1 MIRKCIL
8 AGAAIL
14 VLVGLVSWATATDS
28 HAQQE
33 VGGENFIFV
42 NFIGR
47 EMSFDLDDVTYLIPG
62 TDTTPEGGQLAL
74 QLPAGD
80 HKYAAHIPG
89 IDGSAGE
96 FTITP
101 GQVVAKAAR
110 IEQTSPEVKDGILVA
125 APDDVVLVF
134 DFDPLAGPAQEI
146 PVVDTW
152 QPEVAGPGSASLVFS
167 NFVGD
172 ELTLDLNGQR
182 YTVAP
187 PARDIPGRL
196 QLDVS
201 PGLYRYTASV
211 PAGSTNGEIMAVS
224 GQVVGLTVFADP
236 LPEREYDVGEEFELL
251 LPVTMRVFEEDLTAR
266 AGVAAESLPAEIA
279 PGTLPDTGGTI
290 DPVDILSPLRPA
302 EGLVVK
308 NFAGDTLL
316 LTINDQV
323 YSIPVD
329 TERTLALP
337 PGQYSYTASIPF
349 VATTGELDLQA
360 AQTVELSIAINVA
373 HDLLS
378 VYQN

>member
-62 TDTTPEGGQLAL
+62 TDTTPEGGKLAL
-74 QLPAGD
+74 QLPVGD

-89 IDGSAGE
+89 IEGSAGE

-152 QPEVAGPGSASLVFS
+152 QPEVAGPGSTSLVFA

-211 PAGSTNGEIMAVS
+211 PAGSTNGEIK
-224 GQVVGLTVFADP
+224 
-236 LPEREYDVGEEFELL
+236 YDVGEEFELL
-251 LPVTMRVFEEDLTAR
+251 LPVTMHVFEEDLTAR

-279 PGTLPDTGGTI
+279 PGTLPDTGGAI
-290 DPVDILSPLRPA
+290 DPVDILSPLRPT

-329 TERTLALP
+329 DERTLALP
-337 PGQYSYTASIPF
+337 PGRYTYTASIPF

-360 AQTVELSIAINVA
+360 AQMVELSIAINVA